1 MHKEN
6 PAGRAI
12 TKLLTAFD
20 LEPDHQRYF
29 IRPVSREEAETN
41 TACTD
46 YDLRAS
52 EAASYIP
59 GCHVVIV
66 TTGLVWDQKGQTH
79 STLNTHM
86 ENVDLLISEEA
97 QQDMDLKSA
106 FAPTVPRQPFFRL
119 LLGDPKQSPGGVAD
133 GQRAHRTLLLKAP
146 IGLRAPTTWYM
157 PREIP
162 GAFHMLLRHG
172 RGFGLSDLEET
183 AKVAGHR
190 PLGSSWFR
198 PEKVQ
203 ATSSF
208 ACQLQS
214 TYKDLSRVDL
224 DLPEGL
230 LVGLGYAATSPDSPL
245 DFRQA
250 QTAAERSGVASPYCW
265 SLMLPTSARVAQ
277 EVYEPLIGIQ
287 YPMLRSR
294 MGDTWQIGTT
304 SIREDQRIATGLR
317 FVHWCHASPNVQ
329 ARQNPNND
337 PTVRVYQHLEDQL
350 AKAGSDT
357 DDILALTTTREGATN
372 LRNYFSIAG
381 KKANAETAVKVAGAT
396 AKHCIVIHGVST
408 FLSGEGRH
416 LDYDQE
422 CFTRANVAY
431 SRATLQVLA
440 ALLHGVQTIYT
451 YDSNKEPN
459 IFGSLD
465 LRATQVAQATTFFQ
479 HALLPH
485 PMWLGPLP
493 VCLAEHHHG
502 KVRRLRLVL
511 ATITHLT
518 KAEITS
524 LVEGPYLPG
533 GTVLHNLIY
542 GYATDASLEPEWL
555 VITDGQQPGR
565 WRLLHNSSGP
575 GQRCSVGS
583 SLRYQPTP
591 SAREQRSAQDYTFEA
606 LHRVYFYDAWRVQ
619 PVLDAPPDSHL
630 VLPPKPGLLEHGCY
644 WPRPNLTPE
653 VLSIS
658 DRDPDKEEPEV
669 QEKESPTSLA
679 VTDAAMAEE
688 DANEAVS
695 IHSSSSESPTI
706 PSTEQPEED
715 DAHMADDAS
724 ASTSSAEEEGDC
736 LSNRPALP
744 DACPARDEMLE
755 AEDDA
760 GSVLPPQDVDPPS
773 SSPTSQSSESPIKR
787 RPGSKASAGRAQS
800 KKLRKSLAPP
810 SRQPLG
816 SIPEHEQPP
825 ATLADLASQNAQN
838 PVAPACRNPTTP
850 PDCPGSAQE
859 RPHAMT
865 EIDIASDQEN
875 AERGGTADT
884 DLQLESEQRAMQALY
899 DYQNAARTAR
909 ETARQRAPL
918 PALQT
923 YSDLPRE
930 WPMARLAI
938 SSKQINRLV
947 RTFLWRRVTEKALR
961 GSSFVN
967 IPDEINQ
974 AYIGDL
980 LRISEAFAAPLS
992 NLFAFVKSGHPA
1004 CPFITHKQLALYAN
1018 PRFWQYGLLAFIA
1031 RCCSFD
1037 NQHRHQGP
1045 GTAQVE
1051 EGKSQTTKEKDVDA
1065 LTFMRTV
1072 IMSFVRGMERGEQTL
1087 PTNDLFVYLPV
1098 QILPDL
1104 VVAMERQGFTPA
1116 EVKGGYGYRPKEE
1129 DAEDN
1134 PLLVVGVH
1142 TKDIVYD
1149 RYPRMPDTSWAERA
1163 YFSGALDPS
1172 LGQAFSFPS
1181 LLQLRLRIEVPL
1193 WRDLTTAKHPTAD
1206 LPAEEDSASDATGSA
1221 ERSPKLALPVP
1232 VGLAE
1237 PPEVGTEE
1245 ATEDEDTTAEP
1256 NYAFAK
1262 GYGRF
1267 GIGYT
1272 RLATALGNF
1281 EQGSIEA
1288 ESAVVAQWLTS
1299 GLRVAMA
1306 RTGWHLLS
1314 PRLMLTK
1321 IPGGVLSDYYHNGYP
1336 FTPKMADR
1344 PYNQYGT
1351 HLYTEERWDQ
1361 LCAWLTGHPNFR
1373 FQLADHKQAL
1383 RDHMGYSQEAP
1394 DPSNKARR
1402 TVPPPG
1408 SGSSSS
1414 ATWSSWHSRPSP
1426 SPSPYGWSYGWWQ

>member
-1 MHKEN
+1 
-6 PAGRAI
+6 
-12 TKLLTAFD
+12 
-20 LEPDHQRYF
+20 
-29 IRPVSREEAETN
+29 
-41 TACTD
+41 
-46 YDLRAS
+46 
-52 EAASYIP
+52 
-59 GCHVVIV
+59 
-66 TTGLVWDQKGQTH
+66 
-79 STLNTHM
+79 
-86 ENVDLLISEEA
+86 
-97 QQDMDLKSA
+97 
-106 FAPTVPRQPFFRL
+106 
-119 LLGDPKQSPGGVAD
+119 
-133 GQRAHRTLLLKAP
+133 
-146 IGLRAPTTWYM
+146 
-157 PREIP
+157 
-162 GAFHMLLRHG
+162 MLLRHG

-183 AKVAGHR
+183 AKVVGHR
-190 PLGSSWFR
+190 PLGRSWFR

-230 LVGLGYAATSPDSPL
+230 VGLGYAATSPDSPL

-250 QTAAERSGVASPYCW
+250 QTAAERSGVASPHCW

-287 YPMLRSR
+287 YPLLCSR

-304 SIREDQRIATGLR
+304 SIREDHWIATGLR

-350 AKAGSDT
+350 TKAGSDT

-408 FLSGEGRH
+408 FLSGEGRN

-431 SRATLQVLA
+431 SRATDLTILACPLNMQGMPGALQVLA

-451 YDSNKEPN
+451 YDSNKEPD
-459 IFGSLD
+459 ILGSLD
-465 LRATQVAQATTFFQ
+465 LTATQVAQATTFFQ
-479 HALLPH
+479 QALLPH

-511 ATITHLT
+511 ATLTHLT
-518 KAEITS
+518 KAEIAS
-524 LVEGPYLPG
+524 LLEGPYLPG
-533 GTVLHNLIY
+533 GTVLHNLVY
-542 GYATDASLEPEWL
+542 GYAADASLEPEWL

-619 PVLDAPPDSHL
+619 PVLDAPESDL

-653 VLSIS
+653 VLSVS
-658 DRDPDKEEPEV
+658 DRDPEKEEQEV
-669 QEKESPTSLA
+669 QEGQSLSSLA

-706 PSTEQPEED
+706 PSTEQPEDD
-715 DAHMADDAS
+715 DAHMADEAS

-744 DACPARDEMLE
+744 NSCPAQDEMLE

-760 GSVLPPQDVDPPS
+760 GSELPPQDVDPPS
-773 SSPTSQSSESPIKR
+773 SSPTSHSSESPIKR
-787 RPGSKASAGRAQS
+787 RPGSKASVGRAQS
-800 KKLRKSLAPP
+800 KKLRKSLAPT

-825 ATLADLASQNAQN
+825 ATLADLASRNAQN
-838 PVAPACRNPTTP
+838 PVAPACRNPKTP
-850 PDCPGSAQE
+850 PDHPGSAQE

-865 EIDIASDQEN
+865 ERDIASDQEN

-909 ETARQRAPL
+909 ETARQRVPL
-918 PALQT
+918 PALQI

-947 RTFLWRRVTEKALR
+947 RTFLWRRVTEQALR

-1004 CPFITHKQLALYAN
+1004 CPFITHKQLALYAS

-1045 GTAQVE
+1045 GTAQAE

-1104 VVAMERQGFTPA
+1104 VVAIERQGFTPA

-1163 YFSGALDPS
+1163 YSSGALDPS

-1193 WRDLTTAKHPTAD
+1193 WRDLTTARHPTAD
-1206 LPAEEDSASDATGSA
+1206 LPAEEDSASDTTGSA
-1221 ERSPKLALPVP
+1221 ERSPRLALPVP

-1237 PPEVGTEE
+1237 PPEDGTEE
-1245 ATEDEDTTAEP
+1245 ATEDEDTAAEP
-1256 NYAFAK
+1256 DYAFAK

-1281 EQGSIEA
+1281 EQGNIEA

-1299 GLRVAMA
+1299 GPCPAQ
-1306 RTGWHLLS
+1306 
-1314 PRLMLTK
+1314 
-1321 IPGGVLSDYYHNGYP
+1321 GGICCLP
-1336 FTPKMADR
+1336 A
-1344 PYNQYGT
+1344 
-1351 HLYTEERWDQ
+1351 
-1361 LCAWLTGHPNFR
+1361 LC
-1373 FQLADHKQAL
+1373 
-1383 RDHMGYSQEAP
+1383 
-1394 DPSNKARR
+1394 
-1402 TVPPPG
+1402 
-1408 SGSSSS
+1408 
-1414 ATWSSWHSRPSP
+1414 
-1426 SPSPYGWSYGWWQ
+1426 

>member
-1 MHKEN
+1 
-6 PAGRAI
+6 
-12 TKLLTAFD
+12 
-20 LEPDHQRYF
+20 
-29 IRPVSREEAETN
+29 
-41 TACTD
+41 
-46 YDLRAS
+46 
-52 EAASYIP
+52 
-59 GCHVVIV
+59 
-66 TTGLVWDQKGQTH
+66 
-79 STLNTHM
+79 
-86 ENVDLLISEEA
+86 
-97 QQDMDLKSA
+97 
-106 FAPTVPRQPFFRL
+106 
-119 LLGDPKQSPGGVAD
+119 
-133 GQRAHRTLLLKAP
+133 
-146 IGLRAPTTWYM
+146 
-157 PREIP
+157 
-162 GAFHMLLRHG
+162 MLLRHG

-183 AKVAGHR
+183 AKVVGHR

-250 QTAAERSGVASPYCW
+250 QNAAERSGVASPHCW

-287 YPMLRSR
+287 YPMLCSR

-304 SIREDQRIATGLR
+304 SIREDHWIATGLR

-329 ARQNPNND
+329 ARQNPKND

-350 AKAGSDT
+350 TKAGSDT

-396 AKHCIVIHGVST
+396 AKHCIVIHGAST
-408 FLSGEGRH
+408 FLSGEGRN

-431 SRATLQVLA
+431 SRATDLTILACPLNMQGMPGALQVLA

-451 YDSNKEPN
+451 YDSNKEPD
-459 IFGSLD
+459 ILGFLD
-465 LRATQVAQATTFFQ
+465 LTATQVAQATTFFQ
-479 HALLPH
+479 QALLPH

-511 ATITHLT
+511 ATLTHLT
-518 KAEITS
+518 KAEIAS
-524 LVEGPYLPG
+524 LLEGPYLPG
-533 GTVLHNLIY
+533 GTVLHNLVY
-542 GYATDASLEPEWL
+542 GYAADASLEPEWL

-591 SAREQRSAQDYTFEA
+591 STREQRSAQDYTFEA

-619 PVLDAPPDSHL
+619 PVLDAPESDL
-630 VLPPKPGLLEHGCY
+630 VLPPQPGLLEHGGY
-644 WPRPNLTPE
+644 WPRPNSTPE
-653 VLSIS
+653 VLSVS
-658 DRDPDKEEPEV
+658 DRDPEKEEPEA
-669 QEKESPTSLA
+669 QEGQSLSSLA
-679 VTDAAMAEE
+679 VTDAAMADE

-706 PSTEQPEED
+706 PSTEQPEDD

-744 DACPARDEMLE
+744 DACPAQDEMLE

-760 GSVLPPQDVDPPS
+760 GSELPTQDVDPPS
-773 SSPTSQSSESPIKR
+773 SSPTSHSSESPIKR

-800 KKLRKSLAPP
+800 KKLRKSLAPT

-825 ATLADLASQNAQN
+825 ATLADLASRNAQN
-838 PVAPACRNPTTP
+838 PVAPVRRNPKTP
-850 PDCPGSAQE
+850 PDHPGSAQE

-875 AERGGTADT
+875 AERGGAADT

-918 PALQT
+918 PALQI

-947 RTFLWRRVTEKALR
+947 RTFLWRRVTEQALR
-961 GSSFVN
+961 GSSFVD

-1004 CPFITHKQLALYAN
+1004 CPFITHKQLALYAS

-1045 GTAQVE
+1045 GTAQAVE
-1051 EGKSQTTKEKDVDA
+1051 GTSFFSTSTDA
-1065 LTFMRTV
+1065 V
-1072 IMSFVRGMERGEQTL
+1072 
-1087 PTNDLFVYLPV
+1087 
-1098 QILPDL
+1098 
-1104 VVAMERQGFTPA
+1104 
-1116 EVKGGYGYRPKEE
+1116 
-1129 DAEDN
+1129 
-1134 PLLVVGVH
+1134 
-1142 TKDIVYD
+1142 
-1149 RYPRMPDTSWAERA
+1149 WA
-1163 YFSGALDPS
+1163 
-1172 LGQAFSFPS
+1172 
-1181 LLQLRLRIEVPL
+1181 
-1193 WRDLTTAKHPTAD
+1193 WC
-1206 LPAEEDSASDATGSA
+1206 
-1221 ERSPKLALPVP
+1221 
-1232 VGLAE
+1232 
-1237 PPEVGTEE
+1237 
-1245 ATEDEDTTAEP
+1245 
-1256 NYAFAK
+1256 
-1262 GYGRF
+1262 
-1267 GIGYT
+1267 
-1272 RLATALGNF
+1272 
-1281 EQGSIEA
+1281 
-1288 ESAVVAQWLTS
+1288 
-1299 GLRVAMA
+1299 
-1306 RTGWHLLS
+1306 
-1314 PRLMLTK
+1314 
-1321 IPGGVLSDYYHNGYP
+1321 PGH
-1336 FTPKMADR
+1336 R
-1344 PYNQYGT
+1344 
-1351 HLYTEERWDQ
+1351 
-1361 LCAWLTGHPNFR
+1361 
-1373 FQLADHKQAL
+1373 
-1383 RDHMGYSQEAP
+1383 
-1394 DPSNKARR
+1394 
-1402 TVPPPG
+1402 
-1408 SGSSSS
+1408 
-1414 ATWSSWHSRPSP
+1414 
-1426 SPSPYGWSYGWWQ
+1426 